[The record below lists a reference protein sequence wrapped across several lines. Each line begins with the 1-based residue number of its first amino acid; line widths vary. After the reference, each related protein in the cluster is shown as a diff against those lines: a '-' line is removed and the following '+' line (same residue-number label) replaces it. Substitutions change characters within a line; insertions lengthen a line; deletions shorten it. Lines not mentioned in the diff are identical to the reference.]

1 MIKLINYIFFLVR
14 KNTIKIEK
22 RFDLS
27 LKMFS
32 LSRTRYRKLE
42 LKKTKHINELSNKI
56 RLGNYYGIDPQ
67 KKINMISGGIGTNI
81 DFEID
86 CLKKLNIS
94 KLIMVDPT
102 DEGENTSKEITN
114 KDGSFIK
121 KPIFN
126 ESKKIK
132 IYLAPDKNNPN
143 ISIDNSY
150 ASSEYLTLNSI
161 TIDEIMKNNEM
172 EKLDFLKLDIEGVAD
187 IVIKDLIE
195 KNIFPDQIAF
205 ELEKNNSVFIQRS
218 YYNRIEIFLDF
229 LNKYYDI
236 YSSTALKYGFRM
248 DLLAIK
254 KNK

>member
-1 MIKLINYIFFLVR
+1 MKNFINYIFFLIR
-14 KNTIKIEK
+14 KKTIKIEK

-42 LKKTKHINELSNKI
+42 LEKTKHIDELSNKI
-56 RLGNYYGIDPQ
+56 KLGNYYGIDLQ
-67 KKINMISGGIGTNI
+67 KKINIISGGIGTNI

-86 CLKKLNIS
+86 CLKKLNIR

-102 DEGENTSKEITN
+102 SEGENTSKKITN
-114 KDGSFIK
+114 KDVSFIK

-132 IYLAPDKNNPN
+132 IYLAPDKNNAN

-150 ASSEYLTLNSI
+150 ASSEYLTLHSI

-195 KNIFPDQIAF
+195 KNIIPDQISF
-205 ELEKNNSVFIQRS
+205 ELEKNNSVFIQRL
-218 YYNRIEIFLDF
+218 YYKRIENFLDF
-229 LNKYYDI
+229 LNEYYDI
-236 YSSTALKYGFRM
+236 YSSTAFKYGFRM
-248 DLLAIK
+248 DLIAIK